1 VPPPLARAPR
11 AAARSP
17 GAVLHMLPP
26 RARLVMVGMTV
37 VVAVLAGL
45 YVFWLRDSSLVRV
58 EHVHVGGVAGGN
70 AAAIERRLT
79 AAARGMT
86 TLDVDADAL
95 RNAIAAYPSVRGVT
109 ADASFPHTLK
119 IVVSE
124 RQPVGALTAGH
135 RSVPVAADG
144 TLLPQGRSRSLPA
157 VPVAAV
163 PTGPRLTDPAA
174 LRALRVL
181 AAAPPRL
188 RARVDELGNGK
199 GGLRATLRGGGTV
212 VFGATNL
219 LPAKWM
225 AAAAV
230 LRDPSAHG
238 AKYLDVRIPRRP
250 VAGGLPPQVDPNTGE
265 TIDPTTGQP
274 AGSQGSTT
282 DPLATNNGATA
293 DPSAAGGTGTS
304 TDGGGTDT
312 TAGSAASGADSGT
325 IGP

>member
-1 VPPPLARAPR
+1 
-11 AAARSP
+11 
-17 GAVLHMLPP
+17 
-26 RARLVMVGMTV
+26 MVGMTV
-37 VVAVLAGL
+37 FVAVLAGL

-58 EHVHVGGVAGGN
+58 EHVHVGGVSGGN

-95 RNAIAAYPSVRGVT
+95 RNAVAAYPSVRAVT

-124 RQPVGALTAGH
+124 RVPVGALTAGR

-144 TLLPQGRSRSLPA
+144 TLLPQDRSRKLPT

-181 AAAPPRL
+181 AAAPPPL

-230 LRDPSAHG
+230 LRDPSARG

-274 AGSQGSTT
+274 AGSGDSTT
-282 DPLATNNGATA
+282 DPLAADAGTTT
-293 DPSAAGGTGTS
+293 DPSATGGTGTS
-304 TDGGGTDT
+304 TDGGGTAT
-312 TAGSAASGADSGT
+312 TGGSAASGGDTGV